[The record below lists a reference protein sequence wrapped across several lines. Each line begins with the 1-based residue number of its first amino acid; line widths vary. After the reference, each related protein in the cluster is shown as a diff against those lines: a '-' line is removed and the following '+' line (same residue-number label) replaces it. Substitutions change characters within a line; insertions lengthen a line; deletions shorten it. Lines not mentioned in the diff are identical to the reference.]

1 MPNFTPE
8 GNIYVY
14 FSWLAHVL
22 QVSLCTADLPW
33 LSDSPK
39 YRLTFR
45 DFFLR
50 LLSLYLLLEGLEV
63 NLPNGLCSSLFPR
76 PSHSLRE

>member
-22 QVSLCTADLPW
+22 QVSLCTADLPR

-45 DFFLR
+45 DFFFATVVFVLASGGVR
-50 LLSLYLLLEGLEV
+50 GELT
-63 NLPNGLCSSLFPR
+63 
-76 PSHSLRE
+76 